1 MSSLLK
7 KVYRFISPEA
17 EKEEDGR
24 DKWPSRT
31 AFVLAAMGGAI
42 GLGNMLRYPSVVF
55 ANNGVQW
62 FIPYF
67 IALFFL
73 GIPILVL
80 EIAIGQAYRGGVAVA
95 FHGLN
100 NRTKGIG
107 LGVIMNGYVVATY
120 YVPIISWIMR
130 YFRSSFQSPLP
141 WTGRGQEFYMKDVIR
156 NPDPIPGGMNG
167 STVTSYVT
175 YAARGMVG
183 ETVGW
188 TAFIWLLVF
197 LCMYKGVGVT
207 GRAVYITM
215 GLPIIMM
222 FILIGRSLSLPNA
235 VEGVKLYFAEWHSNK
250 LAGGDIWQAAVG
262 QIFFSI
268 GVGFGYFTSYAS
280 YNTKY
285 SNAVQD
291 AVIIAFS
298 NSLYEIIA
306 GFAVFGVI
314 GFLGYK
320 PEQGVK
326 LGTFTVGFLT
336 YPLALSE
343 MPGANVWAVLFFLT
357 LALLG
362 LSSAFALVESI
373 VTMICDSSWGQRN
386 SRVWISTGVIL
397 VSFCLSLLYC
407 TEFGFYLLDAVDTW
421 TNNLAL
427 IFVVWCEA
435 IAVTSLYRYV
445 DVVGQV
451 GLPAYAIYNSGY
463 ILAMVLG
470 VAVAQSVGAEAGAG
484 TGFGIYIVGAC
495 LSTVLS
501 KTPDS
506 VPPSFWAR
514 AGFLQKFWWLAF
526 YSANQLCRDLNN
538 VVAVGNNWSIPIVW
552 GPILRYISAPIMAVT
567 FSFSYKAFYVVRND
581 PLHIFAFATAHV
593 VMIIIAAGFIVPR
606 AFDIFVPA
614 DKLHVGKSFYAP
626 QVVVLGVLDGEEAAQ
641 VEATSQDADE
651 DKTTAVFGEKQ
662 RS

>member
-1 MSSLLK
+1 
-7 KVYRFISPEA
+7 
-17 EKEEDGR
+17 
-24 DKWPSRT
+24 
-31 AFVLAAMGGAI
+31 
-42 GLGNMLRYPSVVF
+42 MLRYPSVVF

-62 FIPYF
+62 FIPYL

-73 GIPILVL
+73 GIPILIL
-80 EIAIGQAYRGGVAVA
+80 EISIGQAYRGGAVVA

-141 WTGRGQEFYMKDVIR
+141 WTGRGEEFYMQDVIR
-156 NPDPIPGGMNG
+156 NPDPIPGVIEGN
-167 STVTSYVT
+167 TVVSYFNYT
-175 YAARGMVG
+175 ARGMVG

-188 TAFIWLLVF
+188 CAFIWFLVY

-207 GRAVYITM
+207 GRAVYLTM
-215 GLPIIMM
+215 GLPIVMM
-222 FILIGRSLSLPNA
+222 FILIGRSASLPGA
-235 VEGVKLYFAEWHSNK
+235 IDGIKLYFAEWHGSK
-250 LAGGDIWQAAVG
+250 LASGTIWQAAVG

-280 YNTKY
+280 YNSKY

-291 AVIIAFS
+291 ALIIAFS
-298 NSLYEIIA
+298 NSLYEILA
-306 GFAVFGVI
+306 AFAVFGVI
-314 GFLGYK
+314 GFLEYR
-320 PEQGVK
+320 PEDGVT

-343 MPGANVWAVLFFLT
+343 MPGANVWSVLFFLT
-357 LALLG
+357 IALLG

-373 VTMICDSSWGQRN
+373 TTMICDSSWGKRT

-427 IFVVWCEA
+427 LFVVWCEA
-435 IAVTSLYRYV
+435 VAVTSLYRYV
-445 DVVGQV
+445 DVTGQV
-451 GLPAYAIYNSGY
+451 GLIAYSIYTAGY

-470 VAVAQSVGAEAGAG
+470 VAVAQSVSAEVGAG
-484 TGFGIYIVGAC
+484 TGFGIYIVA
-495 LSTVLS
+495 TVVSVLLA

-506 VPPSFWAR
+506 TPPSFWR
-514 AGFLQKFWWLAF
+514 KNTFVSKFWWLAF
-526 YSANQLCRDLNN
+526 YSVSEFLQRHNINEEMLTLSQANQLCRDLNN
-538 VVAVGNNWSIPIVW
+538 VVAVGKNWSIPVVW
-552 GPILRYISAPIMAVT
+552 GPVLRYVSAPIMAII
-567 FSFSYKAFYVVRND
+567 FSFAYPSFYEVRND
-581 PLHIFAFATAHV
+581 PLHIFAFGVSHV
-593 VMIIIAAGFIVPR
+593 VMVIVALGFIVPR

-614 DKLHVGKSFYAP
+614 DKLHMGQNVYAP
-626 QVVVLGVLDGEEAAQ
+626 QVIILGVHSGEEAEQA
-641 VEATSQDADE
+641 ERHIHDTDE
-651 DKTTAVFGEKQ
+651 DKATVDKREK
-662 RS
+662 R